1 MNRKAYDT
9 DVSDVEWAI
18 IEPFIPAAQPSGRPR
33 FRNMREMI
41 NAIFYLQRA
50 GCAWRL
56 LPHEFPPWQTV
67 YYYFRTWRL
76 AGVWETLLKTVREQ
90 VRQAL
95 GRVAT
100 PSAGII
106 DAQSVKTTEAGGTE
120 RGYDGGKKVKGRKRH
135 LLVDTQGFV
144 LKAKVLAANTAD
156 QEGAKQLLNGVQPHF
171 PRLQHLWVDGGYR
184 TTFVSWVKEQ
194 LGWSVQRVQHPN
206 AGSRRR
212 IVGPGV
218 EPAPIDRSF
227 KVIPRRWVVERTYGW
242 LGRYRRLS
250 KDYECLPETSE
261 AFIYATSLRT
271 LLRRLA

>member
-50 GCAWRL
+50 GCGWRL

-120 RGYDGGKKVKGRKRH
+120 RGYDGGKPVKGRKRH
-135 LLVDTQGFV
+135 LWVDTQGFV
-144 LKAKVLAANTAD
+144 LKVKVLAANGAD

-227 KVIPRRWVVERTYGW
+227 KVIPRRWVVERTTVG
-242 LGRYRRLS
+242 LGG
-250 KDYECLPETSE
+250 
-261 AFIYATSLRT
+261 IGV
-271 LLRRLA
+271 

>member
-144 LKAKVLAANTAD
+144 LKGQGTSSKRSRPRRCKAIAQWRSTSLSSLAASVGGWRVSHHVC
-156 QEGAKQLLNGVQPHF
+156 QLGEGAAWMECPARPTSQC
-171 PRLQHLWVDGGYR
+171 
-184 TTFVSWVKEQ
+184 
-194 LGWSVQRVQHPN
+194 RVPSSHC
-206 AGSRRR
+206 GSRC
-212 IVGPGV
+212 G
-218 EPAPIDRSF
+218 ACAD
-227 KVIPRRWVVERTYGW
+227 
-242 LGRYRRLS
+242 
-250 KDYECLPETSE
+250 
-261 AFIYATSLRT
+261 
-271 LLRRLA
+271 

>member
-144 LKAKVLAANTAD
+144 LKVKVLAANGAD
-156 QEGAKQLLNGVQPHF
+156 QEGAKQWLNGVQPHF
-171 PRLQHLWVDGGYR
+171 PRAVFSQLRQGIVTNFGTLISPNFGRVISLTSAGVNSSNQSCVRLHQHNG
-184 TTFVSWVKEQ
+184 Q
-194 LGWSVQRVQHPN
+194 LHKSKQAFLVRSPQ
-206 AGSRRR
+206 ALSRC
-212 IVGPGV
+212 G
-218 EPAPIDRSF
+218 
-227 KVIPRRWVVERTYGW
+227 
-242 LGRYRRLS
+242 
-250 KDYECLPETSE
+250 
-261 AFIYATSLRT
+261 
-271 LLRRLA
+271 

>member
-1 MNRKAYDT
+1 MSRKPYNT
-9 DVSDVEWAI
+9 DVTDREWAT
-18 IEPFIPAAQPSGRPR
+18 IESLIPGVQPGGRQR
-33 FRNMREMI
+33 FRNIREI
-41 NAIFYLQRA
+41 VNAIFYLQRA

-67 YYYFRTWRL
+67 YHYFRTWRI
-76 AGVWETLLKTVREQ
+76 AGVWEAMLTTVREQ

-100 PSAGII
+100 PRAGII
-106 DAQSVKTTEAGGTE
+106 DAQSVKTAEVGGAE
-120 RGYDGGKKVKGRKRH
+120 RGYDGAMKVKGRKRH

-144 LKAKVLAANTAD
+144 LKVKVLAANTAD
-156 QEGAKQLLNGVQPHF
+156 QEGAKQLLQCIQPQF

-184 TTFVSWVKEQ
+184 STFVSWAKEH
-194 LGWSVQRVQHPN
+194 LGWTVQRGPHPN

-212 IVGPGV
+212 IVAPGV

-250 KDYECLPETSE
+250 KDYEFLPETSE
-261 AFIYATSLRT
+261 AFIYTTSVRT

>member
-1 MNRKAYDT
+1 
-9 DVSDVEWAI
+9 
-18 IEPFIPAAQPSGRPR
+18 
-33 FRNMREMI
+33 
-41 NAIFYLQRA
+41 
-50 GCAWRL
+50 
-56 LPHEFPPWQTV
+56 V

-144 LKAKVLAANTAD
+144 LKAKVLAANGAD

-218 EPAPIDRSF
+218 EPTPIDRSF
-227 KVIPRRWVVERTYGW
+227 KVVANFYQAQNK
-242 LGRYRRLS
+242 LGLGKS
-250 KDYECLPETSE
+250 
-261 AFIYATSLRT
+261 
-271 LLRRLA
+271 

>member
-1 MNRKAYDT
+1 
-9 DVSDVEWAI
+9 
-18 IEPFIPAAQPSGRPR
+18 
-33 FRNMREMI
+33 MRLLKRSSI
-41 NAIFYLQRA
+41 VQRA

-67 YYYFRTWRL
+67 YYYFRVWRI
-76 AGVWETLLKTVREQ
+76 AGVWEAMLKTVREQ

-95 GRVAT
+95 GRAVT

-106 DAQSVKTTEAGGTE
+106 DAQSVKTTEVGGTE

-144 LKAKVLAANTAD
+144 LKVKVLAANGAD
-156 QEGAKQLLNGVQPHF
+156 QEGAKQLLQGIKSQF
-171 PRLQHLWVDGGYR
+171 PRLRHLWVDGGYR

-194 LGWSVQRVQHPN
+194 LGWTVQRVQHPN

-212 IVGPGV
+212 ITMPGV

-227 KVIPRRWVVERTYGW
+227 KVIPRRWVVERSYGW

-250 KDYECLPETSE
+250 KDYEYLPETSE
-261 AFIYATSLRT
+261 AFIYSTSLRT